1 MRHWVSRRCFEVS
14 SLERINRTQLEDLPV
29 AYAHL
34 GAAEVAEEKIRK
46 YAELIV
52 EVVKARGVI

>member
-1 MRHWVSRRCFEVS
+1 MS
-14 SLERINRTQLEDLPV
+14 SFGPIHRAQLEDLLV

-34 GAAEVAEEKIRK
+34 GAAGVAEEKIRK

-52 EVVKARGVI
+52 EVVKARGVF